1 MSRRPA
7 GSRRY
12 AMTLDVGPS
21 SVRAMLY
28 DLQANQVGGPEVQKA
43 LYRALTIDRIL
54 DTDYR

>member
-1 MSRRPA
+1 
-7 GSRRY
+7 
-12 AMTLDVGPS
+12 MTLDVGPS